1 LVAVAVVHLGMAL
14 LAAQAVVVAQMVL
27 AQLAVVQQHLVKE
40 MLAVRARLFPLI
52 VVLVAVAVL
61 AQ

>member
-1 LVAVAVVHLGMAL
+1 MAL

-40 MLAVRARLFPLI
+40 ILAVRARLFPLI